1 MRVFRRRHTL
11 GCVALVALAM
21 QVALAFAHTHVH
33 TKPSARE
40 SLAARA
46 ITFGLC
52 RQSDE
57 RPCPRPPSAPH
68 EDHAQCS
75 ICVAVSHA
83 GAAVLDAAPGILLR
97 HPAGDTPVSHRTA
110 AQVDGTATVQFQARA
125 PPCA

>member
-1 MRVFRRRHTL
+1 MRVLRRRHTL
-11 GCVALVALAM
+11 GCAALVALAM

-33 TKPSARE
+33 ATPPARE
-40 SLAARA
+40 GLAARA

-57 RPCPRPPSAPH
+57 RPCPPSVPH
-68 EDHAQCS
+68 DDHQCP

-83 GAAVLDAAPGILLR
+83 GAAVLSAAPGILVR
-97 HPAGDTPVSHRTA
+97 HTDGGPPSPRRLA
-110 AQVDGTATVQFQARA
+110 AHVDGIARLHFQARA